1 MNDPH
6 VNNLSA
12 QPQHFL
18 SVPRSARPTL
28 PYYTVNAGK
37 APDTFTIGFFWRAL
51 RQWWKLALPLG
62 LLLAVG
68 AGAVVLFTFQPT
80 FKATAWLQIK
90 EQPDYLAFR
99 SEGNNYRFVQNQVEL
114 LRGPLVLERVL
125 AKPEVAQLPEVAKQ
139 PAPIEWLQRGV
150 MAKNVGGSDLF
161 ELSFTCPNAD
171 GAAKIVNTIVLSYL
185 EVSQQNTEER
195 TNRVIQ
201 LLTDERE
208 RRGKEVE
215 RLRGTVRTL
224 TTQIT
229 GKDPY
234 ATNRSQDTIV
244 LHSPLAALQERLAT
258 TEVDREVA
266 SAKLKA
272 LTESLG
278 GQSPEP
284 PAELLAQMLDAR
296 PEIIKLRELI
306 EADQFRITEV
316 ERLSQPGYTQGAT
329 KARAQLALDEQQLAE
344 LREKLSSQF
353 VKQMTDAEAKRRKDA
368 LSEVTTQVSNLQV
381 SEKLLKERIETLT
394 QGQVQT
400 GGNAVELE
408 FAKGELERADSVY
421 QRIADRILALT
432 TEVRAPERV
441 EIMRKA
447 SVPAEPE
454 VKSPLKT
461 VVLACLAAFSLPF
474 VLAIGW
480 EHRVRRI
487 SEPDQIASE
496 ASLPVI
502 GEIATLPPRR
512 RFPLSVNDA
521 QTVGWSLSV
530 FEESIDCLRTRLVL
544 SDEWK
549 DLQVIA
555 IVSAVS
561 REGKTSL
568 TAQLANSLARAT
580 GKSVLMID
588 GDMRA
593 PDLHELFG
601 VQKDP
606 GLVKVLSG
614 ACPLRE
620 AIKCTAVNPLV
631 HLLPAG
637 RATRNPHSLLGN
649 GTLKALL
656 AELRKEYEYI
666 VIDTPPVL
674 SASESLGMAKLADG
688 VLVCTL
694 CDSSRA
700 AQLRITADRLLSA
713 GAKLIGVVLSGV
725 STRSYAYKYGSY
737 GYVAPKTG

>member
-1 MNDPH
+1 MNDPP
-6 VNNLSA
+6 VNKLPA

-18 SVPRSARPTL
+18 SVPQLARPTV

-37 APDTFTIGFFWRAL
+37 TTDTFTIGFFWRAL

-68 AGAVVLFTFQPT
+68 AGAAVLFTFQPT

-99 SEGNNYRFVQNQVEL
+99 SENNYRFVQNQVEL
-114 LRGPLVLERVL
+114 LRSPLVLERVL
-125 AKPEVAQLPEVAKQ
+125 ATEVGKLPEVAKQ
-139 PAPIEWLQRGV
+139 SAQIEWLQRCL
-150 MAKNVGGSDLF
+150 MARNVGGSDLF

-171 GAAKIVNTIVLSYL
+171 GAAKIVNAIVQVYY
-185 EVSQQNTEER
+185 EVSQHNTVEQTQNVIKLLKRELEVRR
-195 TNRVIQ
+195 T
-201 LLTDERE
+201 
-208 RRGKEVE
+208 EVE
-215 RLRGTVRTL
+215 QQREAVRNL
-224 TTQIT
+224 TKAIT

-258 TEVDREVA
+258 TEVDREMA
-266 SAKLKA
+266 SAKLKV
-272 LTESLG
+272 LQESFG
-278 GQSPEP
+278 GQPPEP
-284 PAELLAQMLDAR
+284 PAELLDQMLEAR
-296 PEIIKLRELI
+296 AEIIKLKELI
-306 EADQFRITEV
+306 EADRFRITAV
-316 ERLSQPGYTQGAT
+316 EKVAQPGYTQGAT
-329 KARAQLALDEQQLAE
+329 NARTQLELDEQQLAK
-344 LREKLSSQF
+344 LRERMSSQL
-353 VKQMTDAEAKRRKDA
+353 VKQWTDAEAKSRKDA
-368 LSEVTTQVSNLQV
+368 LSEVSTQVSNLQV
-381 SEKLLKERIETLT
+381 TEDLLKERIKKLT
-394 QGQVQT
+394 EGQVET
-400 GGNAVELE
+400 GGKTVELE
-408 FAKGELERADSVY
+408 FAKSELERADSVY

-432 TEVRAPERV
+432 TEIGAPERV
-441 EIMRKA
+441 AIMRPA
-447 SVPAEPE
+447 AVPTEPE
-454 VKSPLKT
+454 VKSPLKS

-496 ASLPVI
+496 ASLPVV

-512 RFPLSVNDA
+512 RFPLSVNDS
-521 QTVGWSLSV
+521 QTVGWGLSV

-549 DLQVIA
+549 SLQVIA
-555 IVSAVS
+555 IVSAAS
-561 REGKTSL
+561 QEGKTSL
-568 TAQLANSLARAT
+568 TAQLANSLARST

-601 VQKDP
+601 IPKDP

-614 ACPLRE
+614 ACPLQE
-620 AIKCTAVNPLV
+620 AVKRTAMNPLV

-637 RATRNPHSLLGN
+637 RATRNPHSLLGQ

-688 VLVCTL
+688 VLICTL

-700 AQLRITADRLLSA
+700 AQLRTTADRLLSA
-713 GAKLIGVVLSGV
+713 GAKVIGVVLSGV

>member
-1 MNDPH
+1 MNDPP
-6 VNNLSA
+6 VNNLPA
-12 QPQHFL
+12 QPHHFL
-18 SVPRSARPTL
+18 SVPRSAPPTL

-68 AGAVVLFTFQPT
+68 AGAVALFTFQPT
-80 FKATAWLQIK
+80 FRATALLQIK

-99 SEGNNYRFVQNQVEL
+99 AEGNNRFVQNQVEL
-114 LRGPLVLERVL
+114 LRSPVVLERVL
-125 AKPEVAQLPEVAKQ
+125 ATDVGKLPEVAKQ
-139 PAPIEWLQRGV
+139 TAQIEWLQRGL
-150 MAKNVGGSDLF
+150 MAKNIGGSDLF
-161 ELSFTCPNAD
+161 ELSFACPNAE
-171 GAAKIVNTIVLSYL
+171 GARTIVNTIVQSYL
-185 EVSQQNTEER
+185 ELSQLETEARTDKVIELLNTE
-195 TNRVIQ
+195 
-201 LLTDERE
+201 LE
-208 RRGKEVE
+208 RRRKEVDQTRE
-215 RLRGTVRTL
+215 KVREL
-224 TTQIT
+224 AKKVT

-234 ATNRSQDTIV
+234 ATKRSEDTIV

-258 TEVDREVA
+258 TEVDREVV
-266 SAKLKA
+266 SAKLEVLK
-272 LTESLG
+272 ESLG
-278 GQSPEP
+278 GQPSEP
-284 PAELLAQMLDAR
+284 PAELLDQMLDAR
-296 PEIIKLRELI
+296 AEIIKLKELI
-306 EADQFRITEV
+306 EADRFRITEV
-316 ERLSQPGYTQGAT
+316 EKLSQPGYTQGAT
-329 KARAQLALDEQQLAE
+329 RARTQLASDEEQLTK
-344 LREKLSSQF
+344 LRETLSSQF
-353 VKQMTDAEAKRRKDA
+353 VKQWTDAEAKRRKDA
-368 LSEVTTQVSNLQV
+368 LSEAKTQVSNLDATV
-381 SEKLLKERIETLT
+381 ELLKDRIKKLT
-394 QGQVQT
+394 EGQAEI
-400 GGNAVELE
+400 GGNTVELE
-408 FAKGELERADSVY
+408 FTKGELERADAVY

-441 EIMRKA
+441 WIMRKA
-447 SVPAEPE
+447 TVPTEPE

-461 VVLACLAAFSLPF
+461 VVLASLAAFSLPF

-487 SEPDQIASE
+487 SEPDQITSE
-496 ASLPVI
+496 ASLPVV

-512 RFPLSVNDA
+512 RFPLTVNDS

-530 FEESIDCLRTRLVL
+530 FEESIDCLRTRLIL

-555 IVSAVS
+555 IVSAIS
-561 REGKTSL
+561 QEGKTSL

-580 GKSVLMID
+580 GKSILMID

-601 VQKDP
+601 VPNDP

-614 ACPLRE
+614 ACPPRE
-620 AIKCTAVNPLV
+620 AVKRTAVNPLV

-656 AELRKEYEYI
+656 AELRKDYEYI

-725 STRSYAYKYGSY
+725 PTRSYAYKYGSY

>member
-1 MNDPH
+1 MNDLP
-6 VNNLSA
+6 VNNLPA

-18 SVPRSARPTL
+18 SVPRLARPAV

-99 SEGNNYRFVQNQVEL
+99 SEGNNFRFVQNQVEL

-125 AKPEVAQLPEVAKQ
+125 ATEVGKLPEVTKQ

-161 ELSFTCPNAD
+161 ELSFTCPNAE
-171 GAAKIVNTIVLSYL
+171 GAAKIVNTIVQSYL
-185 EVSQQNTEER
+185 EVSQRNTEEQ
-195 TNRVIQ
+195 TEKVIG
-201 LLTDERE
+201 LLKRE
-208 RRGKEVE
+208 LNLRHAEVE
-215 RLRGTVRTL
+215 QQREAVRTL

-244 LHSPLAALQERLAT
+244 LHSPLAVLQERLAT

-266 SAKLKA
+266 SANLKA

-278 GQSPEP
+278 GQPPEP
-284 PAELLAQMLDAR
+284 PAELLSQMLDAR
-296 PEIIKLRELI
+296 AEIIKLKELI
-306 EADQFRITEV
+306 EADRFRITEV
-316 ERLSQPGYTQGAT
+316 ERLAQPGYTQGPT
-329 KARAQLALDEQQLAE
+329 KARAQLAWDEQQLAD
-344 LREKLSSQF
+344 LRERLSSQL
-353 VKQMTDAEAKRRKDA
+353 VKQLTDAEAKRRKDA
-368 LSEVTTQVSNLQV
+368 LSEVTTQVSNLTLT
-381 SEKLLKERIETLT
+381 ENLLKERIKELT
-394 QGQVQT
+394 QGQVET
-400 GGNAVELE
+400 GGRTVELE
-408 FAKGELERADSVY
+408 FAKGELERADNVY

-441 EIMRKA
+441 AIMRPA
-447 SVPAEPE
+447 SVPTEPE
-454 VKSPLKT
+454 VKSPLKS

-474 VLAIGW
+474 ILAIGW

-496 ASLPVI
+496 ASLPVV

-512 RFPLSVNDA
+512 RFPLSVPDS

-549 DLQVIA
+549 NLQVIA

-561 REGKTSL
+561 QEGKTSL

-601 VQKDP
+601 IPKDP

-620 AIKCTAVNPLV
+620 AVKRTAVNPLV

-700 AQLRITADRLLSA
+700 AQLRMTADRLLSA